1 MKKVKELRDT
11 HINPS
16 FAKTVL
22 LKEDIDLAANLLNNT
37 KFQLLDSPYYT
48 SGKLI
53 HFSAEFSKDCF
64 SIFHLIATLNMNKNF
79 ENLKDLKVNQT
90 NPCNVIV

>member
-48 SGKLI
+48 SDKLI

-64 SIFHLIATLNMNKNF
+64 SIFLSNRYVKYEQKFWKL
-79 ENLKDLKVNQT
+79 ER
-90 NPCNVIV
+90 P